1 MIHNRQAMIVG
12 AAVLASCLTAFA
24 QNNQQTRE
32 ERQEAIS
39 AAVEALGLT
48 NDQVAQIREIRRE
61 RPAEDLSPQER
72 RAWRQALNA
81 KSEAVLTDDQKAK
94 VAEMKAAGPETK
106 AFAGAVALGL
116 ATRQRPNRAPR
127 AARPDGRP
135 DGEARPAGRQGRG
148 PGRG

>member
-12 AAVLASCLTAFA
+12 AAVLASCVTAFA
-24 QNNQQTRE
+24 QQNQQTRE

-61 RPAEDLSPQER
+61 RPAEDLSPQDR

-81 KSEAVLTDDQKAK
+81 KSEAVLTDDQRTK
-94 VAEMKAAGPETK
+94 VAEMKAAGPERK
-106 AFAGAVALGL
+106 